1 MESFNENFKVVDGL
15 IRQTSYG
22 VVDKEKDVVIS
33 VSVGYR
39 AEDDYGWFEFYDEK
53 SGGDK
58 WYAEGGLWFNGL
70 ELVDYDGVFEL
81 SSFIADFLHKKGFDV
96 EDMR

>member
-22 VVDKEKDVVIS
+22 VVDKEKDVVIN

-39 AEDDYGWFEFYDEK
+39 AEDDYGWFELYDEK

>member
-1 MESFNENFKVVDGL
+1 MESFNEDFKVVDGL

-22 VVDKEKDVVIS
+22 VVDKEKDVVIN

-70 ELVDYDGVFEL
+70 ELVDYDGVFDL
-81 SSFIADFLHKKGFDV
+81 SSFIADFLEKKGFDV
-96 EDMR
+96 DDMR

>member
-22 VVDKEKDVVIS
+22 VVDKEKDVVIN

-39 AEDDYGWFEFYDEK
+39 AGDDYGWFEFYDEK

>member
-1 MESFNENFKVVDGL
+1 MKSFEESFKVVDGL

-39 AEDDYGWFEFYDEK
+39 AEDNYGWFEFYDEK
-53 SGGDK
+53 SGGDQ

-70 ELVDYDGVFEL
+70 ELVDYDGVFSL
-81 SSFIADFLHKKGFDV
+81 SSFIADFLEKKGFDV

>member
-1 MESFNENFKVVDGL
+1 MKSFEESFKVVDGL

-39 AEDDYGWFEFYDEK
+39 AEDNYGWFEFYDEK
-53 SGGDK
+53 SGGDQ
-58 WYAEGGLWFNGL
+58 WYAEGGLWFSGL
-70 ELVDYDGVFEL
+70 ELVDYDGVSCL
-81 SSFIADFLHKKGFDV
+81 ASFIADFLEKKGFDV

>member
-39 AEDDYGWFEFYDEK
+39 AEDDYGWFELYDEK

>member
-1 MESFNENFKVVDGL
+1 MKSFEESFKVVDGL

-39 AEDDYGWFEFYDEK
+39 AEDNYGWFEFYDEK
-53 SGGDK
+53 SGGDQ
-58 WYAEGGLWFNGL
+58 WYAEGGLWFGGL
-70 ELVDYDGVFEL
+70 ELTDYDGVFAL
-81 SSFIADFLHKKGFDV
+81 PSFIADFLEKKGFDV

>member
-22 VVDKEKDVVIS
+22 VVDKEKDVVIN

>member
-1 MESFNENFKVVDGL
+1 MESFNENFKVENCI

-22 VVDKEKDVVIS
+22 VVNKEDDVVIN

-70 ELVDYDGVFEL
+70 ELVDYDGVFSL